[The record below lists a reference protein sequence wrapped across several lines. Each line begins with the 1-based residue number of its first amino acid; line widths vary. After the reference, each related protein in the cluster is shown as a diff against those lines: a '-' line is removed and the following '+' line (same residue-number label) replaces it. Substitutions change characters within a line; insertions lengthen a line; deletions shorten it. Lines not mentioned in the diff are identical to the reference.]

1 MRAVG
6 IVAEYNP
13 FHTGHAYHIET
24 ARKETGADAVV
35 VIMSGSF
42 VQRGEPAIFDKWTRT
57 RMALYGGADLV
68 LELPAL
74 YATASAEYFAR
85 GAVETLRATGVI
97 GTLSFG
103 SECGD
108 LEKLQR
114 AANLLS
120 AEDAA
125 MRETLQAA
133 LASGKSYPA
142 AKMEALGVQ
151 NAALG
156 EILASP
162 NNTLAVS
169 YLRFLDNME
178 AHTVKRKGAGYLET
192 NVSEGVASALE
203 IRSRMLRG
211 ESVSAYGPHFPK
223 GEPIHTYHQY
233 EELIL
238 YALRSLS
245 WQTYPSIPEAIRRRL
260 LSADTKSL
268 QSVLETTKTKHIVM
282 AAVKRAL
289 CQILLQN
296 NLPPSLPPAYIRVLG
311 FTECGSRVLKE
322 MKKQAQLPIISRAA
336 SFREVCPI
344 WELEKR
350 ATDIFFLPRR
360 LPMQDI
366 KNAPV
371 QIERNEEEQR

>member
-268 QSVLETTKTKHIVM
+268 QSVLETTK
-282 AAVKRAL
+282 
-289 CQILLQN
+289 N
-296 NLPPSLPPAYIRVLG
+296 EAYCDG
-311 FTECGSRVLKE
+311 C
-322 MKKQAQLPIISRAA
+322 
-336 SFREVCPI
+336 C
-344 WELEKR
+344 
-350 ATDIFFLPRR
+350 
-360 LPMQDI
+360 
-366 KNAPV
+366 
-371 QIERNEEEQR
+371 